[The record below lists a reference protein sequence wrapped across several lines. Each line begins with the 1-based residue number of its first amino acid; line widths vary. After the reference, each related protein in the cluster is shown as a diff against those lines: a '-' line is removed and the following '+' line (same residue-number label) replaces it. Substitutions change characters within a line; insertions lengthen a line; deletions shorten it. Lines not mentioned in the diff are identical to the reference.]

1 MQVLISCL
9 DLRPKSR
16 LSKLS
21 NHSQVFPAHWS
32 SSGGTEQDV
41 IKSKDLKLFCTLGDF
56 AAHFGQG
63 DDQVRKLALEISMA
77 NLMGPL
83 GHA

>member
-1 MQVLISCL
+1 MPGSQ
-9 DLRPKSR
+9 
-16 LSKLS
+16 KLS